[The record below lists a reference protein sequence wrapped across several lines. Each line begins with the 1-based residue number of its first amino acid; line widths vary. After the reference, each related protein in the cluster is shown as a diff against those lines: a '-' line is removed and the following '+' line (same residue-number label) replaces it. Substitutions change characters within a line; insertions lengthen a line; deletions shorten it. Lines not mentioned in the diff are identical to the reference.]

1 MIKYLDKSIL
11 TTFIKELLKGIIL
24 SSGKIKRRFLIS
36 SIMFELKFF
45 GSDVEDRQY
54 LISIN
59 NSEIIIFIK
68 LFDIFIKF

>member
-1 MIKYLDKSIL
+1 VLYKVI
-11 TTFIKELLKGIIL
+11 FIKELLKGIIL

-36 SIMFELKFF
+36 SIMFELKYF

-59 NSEIIIFIK
+59 NSEIISFIK

>member
-1 MIKYLDKSIL
+1 VLYKVI
-11 TTFIKELLKGIIL
+11 FIKELLKGIIL

-36 SIMFELKFF
+36 SIMFELKYF